1 MCAHIGQNRDIYP
14 PSIFRLHFRLDTPSP
29 FLRRLTVGAAI
40 EKNFF
45 WFLFFW
51 FARNPQMFGLR
62 IFFSFLLFGFILDFI
77 QNICSFNSLQVVTRH
92 SSSASFYIYHVWI
105 SRFQILN
112 FDSFLLAS
120 ISTCFSIVDSMLWL
134 FDSLSLWL
142 LCLL

>member
-1 MCAHIGQNRDIYP
+1 MFYCSDVQLYHLCGKRRFVCAHIGQNRHIYP
-14 PSIFRLHFRLDTPSP
+14 PSIFRLHFDSYPLPL
-29 FLRRLTVGAAI
+29 LRRLTVGAAI

-51 FARNPQMFGLR
+51 FARIHRMFGLR

-77 QNICSFNSLQVVTRH
+77 QNICSFNSLQVVSRH

-112 FDSFLLAS
+112 FDSFLLA
-120 ISTCFSIVDSMLWL
+120 
-134 FDSLSLWL
+134 
-142 LCLL
+142 